1 MFFHIFI
8 DLFELVFVLQ
18 TNQEHLILDV
28 VCELVLHIE
37 TLKVIVEHLLQ
48 LVSKLFFPDPWKPDL
63 GQRSV

>member
-48 LVSKLFFPDPWKPDL
+48 LVSKLFFPDP
-63 GQRSV
+63 

>member
-8 DLFELVFVLQ
+8 DLFELIFVLQ

-28 VCELVLHIE
+28 VCEFVLHIK

-48 LVSKLFFPDPWKPDL
+48 LVSKLFFPDP
-63 GQRSV
+63 